1 MLRGRNPQVRNL
13 TSRTVFRKTV
23 RRAAL
28 SLGLVT
34 AALWGGTVASAQ
46 APILSAK
53 VAACESGPASD
64 DRFVVFTGAMPRNGA
79 TVMAMRFDLYEKL
92 PGGAF
97 EHIKLANWGV
107 WERTAKKR
115 VPGFI
120 FTKRLEQLAAPA
132 AFRAAVS
139 FRWYDAEGNIT
150 ASDRRV
156 SPVCRQPDW
165 RPDLTV
171 RRIVLPPDGG
181 STKVVIRNTG
191 RGAAGAFAINV
202 ARSEFVKGVTVAGL
216 PAGTQATVGVSLGRC
231 RPGESITV
239 TLDPAEAVEEADE
252 ADNTTTLAC
261 PA

>member
-1 MLRGRNPQVRNL
+1 MLRGSNPQVRNL
-13 TSRTVFRKTV
+13 TIYRVFRTTV

-28 SLGLVT
+28 RFGLVT

-46 APILSAK
+46 APVLSAK
-53 VAACESGPASD
+53 VAACESGPAAD
-64 DRFVVFTGAMPRNGA
+64 DRFAVFTGAMPRNGA
-79 TVMAMRFDLYEKL
+79 AVMAMRFDLYEKL

-139 FRWYDAEGNIT
+139 FRWYDEEGNVT

-165 RPDLTV
+165 RPDLQ
-171 RRIVLPPDGG
+171 VLRVVPPPDAGP
-181 STKVVIRNTG
+181 TKVVIRNAG
-191 RGAAGAFAINV
+191 RGAAGAFGVNV
-202 ARSEFVKGVTVAGL
+202 ARSEFVKGVTFAGL
-216 PAGTQATVGVSLGRC
+216 PAGTQATVSVSLGRC
-231 RPGESITV
+231 KPGESITV
-239 TLDPAEAVEEADE
+239 TLDPAGAVEEADE
-252 ADNTTTLAC
+252 ADNIATVAC